1 LSDIHLYSNYNQE
14 AEVNG
19 NGQSVSFLF
28 MIAFFIIGIAWI
40 NYINLATA
48 RSMERAREVG
58 VRKVAGALRTNLIK
72 QFLLESFLLNLLAVI
87 LALIIAFLLT
97 PWFNKFTGR
106 EEQIFFHL
114 PANYWLMFLTMF
126 FAGSL
131 LSGIYPAFVLSSFQ
145 PVTVLKG
152 LFRNS
157 SSGLVLRKSLIIL
170 QFATSVVLIAG
181 TIIVYQQVSYMR
193 NQSLGVNINQTLVLK
208 GAASVT
214 DSVYQNVYQPFKT
227 DLLKIPGI
235 KNVTASTNVMGEE
248 IYWTN
253 GSHQL
258 TPNAKSVTL
267 YNLGIDY
274 DFIPSYRLKMIAGRN
289 FSKDFK
295 SDEHAVLL
303 NEEAARLLGFTDF
316 NKAVNQSFFS
326 AGDTI
331 QLAGIVA
338 DYHHEGLQKTIPPMI
353 FRLRPNSRGSY
364 GIKIGTNNVQSTITA
379 VQKTWSKYFPADPFT
394 YFFLDEYFNKQ
405 YTADQLF
412 GKVFGLFAFLAIL
425 IACFGLLGLSA
436 YNVLQRTK
444 EIGIRKVLGAST
456 QNLLYLL
463 SKDFLLLVMI
473 AFVIAIP
480 VSWWVMHSW
489 LQNYAYRINIT
500 WWVFAVAGIV
510 ALCIALVTI
519 SFQAIK
525 AAVANPVKSLRTE

>member
-1 LSDIHLYSNYNQE
+1 
-14 AEVNG
+14 
-19 NGQSVSFLF
+19 
-28 MIAFFIIGIAWI
+28 
-40 NYINLATA
+40 
-48 RSMERAREVG
+48 
-58 VRKVAGALRTNLIK
+58 
-72 QFLLESFLLNLLAVI
+72 
-87 LALIIAFLLT
+87 
-97 PWFNKFTGR
+97 
-106 EEQIFFHL
+106 
-114 PANYWLMFLTMF
+114 
-126 FAGSL
+126 
-131 LSGIYPAFVLSSFQ
+131 
-145 PVTVLKG
+145 
-152 LFRNS
+152 
-157 SSGLVLRKSLIIL
+157 
-170 QFATSVVLIAG
+170 
-181 TIIVYQQVSYMR
+181 
-193 NQSLGVNINQTLVLK
+193 
-208 GAASVT
+208 
-214 DSVYQNVYQPFKT
+214 
-227 DLLKIPGI
+227 
-235 KNVTASTNVMGEE
+235 
-248 IYWTN
+248 
-253 GSHQL
+253 
-258 TPNAKSVTL
+258 
-267 YNLGIDY
+267 
-274 DFIPSYRLKMIAGRN
+274 
-289 FSKDFK
+289 
-295 SDEHAVLL
+295 
-303 NEEAARLLGFTDF
+303 
-316 NKAVNQSFFS
+316 
-326 AGDTI
+326 
-331 QLAGIVA
+331 
-338 DYHHEGLQKTIPPMI
+338 MI